1 MAHAISQK
9 SIYIC
14 PMEHIIPAKQLN
26 WLYIFIALAIAVNF
40 SGLFVTIMGP
50 DAALYAT
57 IAKTM
62 VLHHDYVNLVV
73 NGHDWLDKP
82 HFPFWIAALSFNLFG
97 FTTWAYKLPGIL
109 FLLMGA
115 LYTYYFAKN
124 LYNERIAL
132 WSVLILLTAQHILLS
147 NNDVRAEPYLTGLI
161 IAAVYHFYRANIR
174 NNYWHLLAGCIFTAC
189 AIMTKGMFA
198 IIPIGG
204 AIVGQLVITREWK
217 KLFNWKWLVA
227 IILTLAFIIPELYC
241 LYYQFDVHPEK
252 VVFSHIGVSGIWFF
266 FWDSQFGRFFNT
278 GPIKGGGDPFFFL
291 HTTLWAFLPWSLLF
305 FVSVYRFIKTGIKNV
320 RGQEWYCISAGLLT
334 FLLFSASK
342 FQLPHY
348 MNIVFPFF
356 AIITAQ
362 YLYNVQLSKSIKAIR
377 ITQIVVISVMITII
391 CILEYFF
398 YSELTTP
405 VLVILFL
412 LYVAMVM
419 VPKIVSNNGIQRII
433 ISTILVAFIVNVY
446 LNMAFYPTLVKY
458 QGGSEAARWIDQ
470 RDTKKYPVYQCD
482 NDAWPM
488 EFYLNRP
495 LQMIDPDTVKST
507 PKGTFYLYANADV
520 IKRIKAKG
528 WPLLIVDTLQ
538 KYTITRLKGSFIN
551 KNTRQKQLTVM
562 EIVLVNAPGIPV
574 LNKLS
579 IDPKSIHRPL

>member
-1 MAHAISQK
+1 MPDIISQK
-9 SIYIC
+9 THYIC
-14 PMEHIIPAKQLN
+14 GMEQTIPAKQLN
-26 WLYIFIALAIAVNF
+26 WLYLFIALAVAVNF

-57 IAKTM
+57 ISKTM
-62 VLHHDYVNLVV
+62 VLHHDYLNIIV

-82 HFPFWIAALSFNLFG
+82 HFPFWIAAISFNLFG
-97 FTTWAYKLPGIL
+97 ISTWSYKLPGIL

-115 LYTYYFAKN
+115 LYTYHLAKS

-161 IAAVYHFYRANIR
+161 VAAIYHFYKANIR
-174 NNYWHLLAGCIFTAC
+174 NNYRHLLAGCIFTAC

-204 AIVGQLVITREWK
+204 AIAGQLTITKDWK
-217 KLFNWKWLVA
+217 RLFNWKWLVA
-227 IILTLAFIIPELYC
+227 IILTLIFIIPEIYC
-241 LYYQFDVHPEK
+241 LYYQFDIHPEK
-252 VVFSHIGVSGIWFF
+252 IVFDHTNVSGIKFF
-266 FWDSQFGRFFNT
+266 FWDSQFGRFFNS
-278 GPIKGGGDPFFFL
+278 GPIKGNGDPLFFV

-305 FVSVYRFIKTGIKNV
+305 FVSIYRFINTGIKNPKA
-320 RGQEWYCISAGLLT
+320 QEWYCISAALLT

-362 YLYNVQLSKSIKAIR
+362 YLYGVQLPKSIKAIR
-377 ITQIVVISVMITII
+377 VTQISVIAIMITLI
-391 CILEYFF
+391 CTIEYFF
-398 YSELTTP
+398 YSVLTTP
-405 VLVILFL
+405 VLIILFL
-412 LYVAMVM
+412 LCLAMVM
-419 VPKIVSNNGIQRII
+419 VPKIVSLDGIQRII
-433 ISTILVAFIVNVY
+433 ISTVLVSFIVNVY
-446 LNMAFYPTLVKY
+446 LNMAFYPTLLQY
-458 QGGSEAARWIDQ
+458 QAGSQAAEWINQHD
-470 RDTKKYPVYQCD
+470 RKDYPLLQCD

-495 LQMIDPDTVKST
+495 LQIINPDTIKSI
-507 PKGTFYLYANADV
+507 PKNTFYLYANPDV
-520 IKRIKAKG
+520 IKRLQAKG

-538 KYTITRLKGSFIN
+538 RYQITRLKGSFLN
-551 KNTRQKQLTVM
+551 KKTRASQLTPM
-562 EIVLVNAPGIPV
+562 QIALINPPGMPV
-574 LNKLS
+574 LNKLNINPVS
-579 IDPKSIHRPL
+579 VRKTL

>member
-1 MAHAISQK
+1 
-9 SIYIC
+9 
-14 PMEHIIPAKQLN
+14 MEQTIPAKQLK
-26 WLYIFIALAIAVNF
+26 WLYFFIALAVAVNF

-57 IAKTM
+57 ISKTM

-82 HFPFWIAALSFNLFG
+82 HFPFWIAAISFNLFG

-115 LYTYYFAKN
+115 LYTYHLAKN

-161 IAAVYHFYRANIR
+161 IAAVYHFYKANIR

-204 AIVGQLVITREWK
+204 AILGQLIITKQWK
-217 KLFNWKWLVA
+217 QLFNWKWLVA
-227 IILTLAFIIPELYC
+227 IVLVLIFILPELYC
-241 LYYQFDVHPEK
+241 LYYQFDIHPEK
-252 VVFSHIGVSGIWFF
+252 VVFDHTHVSGIKFF

-278 GPIKGGGDPFFFL
+278 GPIKGGGDPFFFV
-291 HTTLWAFLPWSLLF
+291 HTTLWAFLPWSLLL
-305 FVSVYRFIKTGIKNV
+305 FVSIYRFIKTGIKNTK
-320 RGQEWYCISAGLLT
+320 GQEWYCISAALLT

-362 YLYNVQLSKSIKAIR
+362 YLYGVQLPKSIKAIR
-377 ITQIVVISVMITII
+377 ITQISVIAIMIALICTI
-391 CILEYFF
+391 EYFF
-398 YSELTTP
+398 YSALTAP
-405 VLVILFL
+405 VMIMLLIL
-412 LYVAMVM
+412 YIAMVI
-419 VPKIVSNNGIQRII
+419 VPRQVSHDDIQRII
-433 ISTILVAFIVNVY
+433 ISTLLVSFIVNIY
-446 LNMAFYPTLVKY
+446 LNMAFYPTLLQY
-458 QGGSEAARWIDQ
+458 QAGSQAAEWINQHDL
-470 RDTKKYPVYQCD
+470 KKYPVMQCD
-482 NDAWPM
+482 DNAWPT

-495 LQMIDPDTVKST
+495 LQMINPDTIKVV
-507 PKGTFYLYANADV
+507 PKNTFYLYANPGV
-520 IKRIKAKG
+520 IKSVKAKG
-528 WPLLIVDTLQ
+528 WQLLIVDTLEY
-538 KYTITRLKGSFIN
+538 YTITRLKGSFLN
-551 KNTRQKQLTVM
+551 KKTRASQLTPM
-562 EIVLVNAPGIPV
+562 QIALINPPGMPV
-574 LNKLS
+574 LNKLN
-579 IDPKSIHRPL
+579 INPATIGKPL